1 MALRLR
7 GTLISLAPRLL
18 DASTPR
24 CPHFLGVPSL
34 GCPDSLALVSLHSR
48 GCLDSKEDI
57 HSGFDDAYKFLCWA
71 FGISWDLLILRLV
84 FLQGSQRIEAKPLSQ
99 DSHEVQSKNQNH
111 AVVKAPGQDP
121 GPSFIVHSNNKKI
134 SVEDI
139 KLLEP
144 LWQKLEEENSD
155 FFRAYYIRL
164 KLKKQ
169 IILFNQFLQHQYH
182 LMKFP
187 ISPKVPLAPIRN
199 GSHPRPVD
207 DLQIGYPVF
216 QPPIPDTLQLHIGPT
231 SFGLPSCQANN
242 GTLAPSTSHP
252 GQMNND
258 EPSKAAVA
266 SACQC
271 KAMPS
276 MPEMAATP
284 EPVASN
290 DHLRF
295 APPEIPM
302 GPDASAADTT
312 FTSDIDLEFS
322 RDSLRS
328 LGNKWNFS
336 LSDLTNDLTNLGE
349 LGDTGDY
356 SGSPILP
363 SDKDIFRNDTD
374 RDAIGN
380 EISTFFDLLLL
391 PRLLFYFHISTVRA
405 CSAQ

>member
-1 MALRLR
+1 M
-7 GTLISLAPRLL
+7 
-18 DASTPR
+18 
-24 CPHFLGVPSL
+24 
-34 GCPDSLALVSLHSR
+34 
-48 GCLDSKEDI
+48 
-57 HSGFDDAYKFLCWA
+57 SGGHK
-71 FGISWDLLILRLV
+71 RRV
-84 FLQGSQRIEAKPLSQ
+84 VGSQRIEAKSLSQ

-111 AVVKAPGQDP
+111 AVVEAPGQDP

-134 SVEDI
+134 SLGDI
-139 KLLEP
+139 KLFIV
-144 LWQKLEEENSD
+144 WQKLEEENSD

-169 IILFNQFLQHQYH
+169 IILFNQFLKHQYH

-187 ISPKVPLAPIRN
+187 ISPK
-199 GSHPRPVD
+199 
-207 DLQIGYPVF
+207 IGYPVF

-242 GTLAPSTSHP
+242 GTLAPGTSHP

-266 SACQC
+266 SACRC

-295 APPEIPM
+295 VPPEIPM

-328 LGNKWNFS
+328 LGINWNFS
-336 LSDLTNDLTNLGE
+336 LSNLTTDLTNLGE

-356 SGSPILP
+356 SGSPISP
-363 SDKDIFRNDTD
+363 SDKDIFLNDTD
-374 RDAIGN
+374 
-380 EISTFFDLLLL
+380 
-391 PRLLFYFHISTVRA
+391 
-405 CSAQ
+405 

>member
-7 GTLISLAPRLL
+7 
-18 DASTPR
+18 
-24 CPHFLGVPSL
+24 
-34 GCPDSLALVSLHSR
+34 
-48 GCLDSKEDI
+48 
-57 HSGFDDAYKFLCWA
+57 
-71 FGISWDLLILRLV
+71 
-84 FLQGSQRIEAKPLSQ
+84 GSQRIEAKPLSQ
-99 DSHEVQSKNQNH
+99 DSHEVQSKNQNY
-111 AVVKAPGQDP
+111 AVVEAPGQDP

-134 SVEDI
+134 SLEDI
-139 KLLEP
+139 KL
-144 LWQKLEEENSD
+144 
-155 FFRAYYIRL
+155 RAYYIRL

-169 IILFNQFLQHQYH
+169 IILFNQLLQHQYH

-187 ISPKVPLAPIRN
+187 ICPKVPLAPIRN
-199 GSHPRPVD
+199 GIHPRPVD

-216 QPPIPDTLQLHIGPT
+216 QPPILNTLQLHIGPT

-242 GTLAPSTSHP
+242 GTLAPGTSHP

-295 APPEIPM
+295 VPP
-302 GPDASAADTT
+302 ADTT

-328 LGNKWNFS
+328 LGNNWNFS
-336 LSDLTNDLTNLGE
+336 LSDLTTDLTNLGE

-363 SDKDIFRNDTD
+363 SDKDIFLSDTG
-374 RDAIGN
+374 RDAIDLEDDPN
-380 EISTFFDLLLL
+380 ESEEDSEDPDKSKEDLGECVENLVEDPIVDPVENPKVVLPEITPNESMLKGIILATALVSVLLGVVMVEPVNGL
-391 PRLLFYFHISTVRA
+391 T
-405 CSAQ
+405 AQDRRDLDAYKSG